1 MKPKSRPGA
10 VRPFAAALIA
20 FAISACGIEDYYY
33 LETIPVG
40 NVFRSLANTVEVYLP
55 NYSSVG
61 YFTNFSIYYHIYT
74 SSYLE
79 LSTITEGYNFS
90 FISGE
95 LQSHYN
101 SIRPYTSS
109 DSISGISID
118 SIFRNYRYYTLELQN
133 ADIDLVLNGGSRLVI
148 DFPDPGIPSLTIIS
162 PTLASYSDIILRSN
176 TFTHQ
181 PDRFFNDD
189 VNLIA
194 QANININPDV
204 SGGVN
209 PHRYV
214 SLYIVAAGQDQQNLN
229 MIYSNPTWL
238 GLFRLKSR

>member
-1 MKPKSRPGA
+1 MKKPKSRLTAGL
-10 VRPFAAALIA
+10 FAAALLA
-20 FAISACGIEDYYY
+20 FAISVCGIEDYYH

-40 NVFRSLANTVEVYLP
+40 NVFRSLANSVEVYLP
-55 NYSSVG
+55 SYSSVA

-90 FISGE
+90 FISSE
-95 LQSHYN
+95 LQNHFN

-118 SIFRNYRYYTLELQN
+118 AIFSRYRYYTLELQST
-133 ADIDLVLNGGSRLVI
+133 DINLVLSGGSRLVI
-148 DFPDPGIPSLTIIS
+148 DFPDPGPATMTINSSLLPLYT
-162 PTLASYSDIILRSN
+162 DVILRSN

-189 VNLIA
+189 INLT
-194 QANININPDV
+194 ANSNLNINPDV
-204 SGGVN
+204 SGGAN
-209 PHRYV
+209 PYRYI
-214 SLYIVAAGQDQQNLN
+214 SLYIVAAGQDQQNLS

-238 GLFRLKSR
+238 GLFRLKTR